1 MAFSATESAFEGFR
15 LARRAPVAILLW
27 ALFYMAATAVI
38 VIAFGPM
45 FVDFFQTV
53 EALETSGAE
62 PTMQDVAPLLTFYAV
77 LIPGAI
83 LVSSVIYGAVNRAV
97 LRPSESAF
105 GYLRLG
111 GDELRIIGLSI
122 ILTLLFVGV
131 LLGLGTVVAL
141 IAGLLATIAGD
152 VAAFVVFPL
161 FIVVYGV
168 AIWLAIRFSLAVPIT
183 VAERRIAVFDSWR
196 LTRGHFWSLLGMT
209 LLSAVMAMVV
219 YVLLALVAMPVFFFA
234 IGGFENL
241 EALEA
246 MAPIEIMTN
255 MAPFA
260 IAAMVFYGLV
270 SSLMAAISY
279 APFASA
285 YLGLTGRSGDP
296 EPSVDPTPAPAPS
309 EPEL

>member
-1 MAFSATESAFEGFR
+1 M
-15 LARRAPVAILLW
+15 LA
-27 ALFYMAATAVI
+27 
-38 VIAFGPM
+38 
-45 FVDFFQTV
+45 D
-53 EALETSGAE
+53 
-62 PTMQDVAPLLTFYAV
+62 DVASSAASGRGSG

-97 LRPSESAF
+97 LLPSESAF

-122 ILTLLFVGV
+122 ILTLLFIGV
-131 LLGLGTVVAL
+131 VLGLGTAVAI
-141 IAGLLATIAGD
+141 IAGVLATIAGD
-152 VAAFVVFPL
+152 VGAFIAFPL
-161 FIVVYGV
+161 FILMYGV
-168 AIWLAIRFSLAVPIT
+168 IIWLAVRFSLAVPIT

-234 IGGFENL
+234 LGGFENF

-270 SSLMAAISY
+270 SALMAAISY

-285 YLGLTGRSGDP
+285 YLGLTGRGGDP
-296 EPSVDPTPAPAPS
+296 EPSVDPAPAPAPT
-309 EPEL
+309 EPGL